1 MASLFAVLGEIMK
14 LFITMLLIFFA
25 FEVMAEEHM
34 LKESKYKYVEQS
46 IGKGKPYFLEVGSD
60 SCRSCQIM
68 GNMLYKVTQKYPEYN
83 IHFINVKKE
92 RDAAKKLKVMMI
104 PTQIIY
110 DKNGKEV
117 YRHIGVL
124 SANELNS
131 LFEKHSF

>member
-1 MASLFAVLGEIMK
+1 MK
-14 LFITMLLIFFA
+14 LVMIFIATLFMFNAIA
-25 FEVMAEEHM
+25 DQPI
-34 LKESKYKYVEQS
+34 LKESQYKYVAQS

-60 SCRSCQIM
+60 SCYSCQIM
-68 GNMLYKVTQKYPEYN
+68 GRMLYKVVQKHPEYN

-92 RDAAKKLKVMMI
+92 RYAAYTMQIRMI

-124 SANELNS
+124 SSDELS
-131 LFEKHSF
+131 ILLQKYSF

>member
-1 MASLFAVLGEIMK
+1 MK
-14 LFITMLLIFFA
+14 LFITIFLMLFTFEAFA
-25 FEVMAEEHM
+25 QEHM

-60 SCRSCQIM
+60 SCRSCKIM
-68 GNMLYKVTQKYPEYN
+68 GIMLYKITKKHPDYN

-92 RDAAKKLKVMMI
+92 REVAYKLKIRMI

-110 DKNGKEV
+110 DKDGKEV

-124 SANELNS
+124 AEDELKH
-131 LFEKHSF
+131 LFLRYSFF